1 MPAAMDAQAV
11 TSISQ
16 RLSRDPELVLPGSM
30 TRPDAPPVSD
40 DTKRQYL
47 SGLLEHD
54 PGVFLERVGDK
65 LDAAELACFE
75 PLRSDYEVMSA
86 GLRTCCTAF
95 TRQRTVGARAL
106 LTQVLLFEQVDFYIR
121 QLKPAPEEPAAQ
133 DAAAADGA
141 GMHSKQAQRR
151 LSAASKN
158 RRLAQ
163 LQRLLDSGDYF
174 SDDAMRAR
182 QPLLHHHYVAQVR

>member
-1 MPAAMDAQAV
+1 MPAAMDAQAIIR
-11 TSISQ
+11 ISQ
-16 RLSRDPELVLPGSM
+16 RLSRDPELILPGSM
-30 TRPDAPPVSD
+30 THPEAPPISD
-40 DTKRQYL
+40 DGKRQYL

-75 PLRSDYEVMSA
+75 SLRSDYEAMSIFQA
-86 GLRTCCTAF
+86 R
-95 TRQRTVGARAL
+95 RHTVFVVASARSSKCRRA
-106 LTQVLLFEQVDFYIR
+106 EQVDFYLR
-121 QLKPAPEEPAAQ
+121 QLQPAVEAPAAAQ
-133 DAAAADGA
+133 DAPAATPTER
-141 GMHSKQAQRR
+141 SRQPQRR
-151 LSAASKN
+151 LSASSKN

-163 LQRLLDSGDYF
+163 LQRLLDSGEYF